1 MEGNMK
7 AKENF
12 TKVLIHVILILVSIT
27 MLVPFI
33 WMILTAFKTVTEATS
48 VDPFVIFPKV
58 WRTDSFKEVIRNMNF
73 FVLYKNTLL
82 MIFFRVLCA
91 VLTATMAGYAFGR
104 LHFKGRD
111 FCFSLVLLQMMVPA
125 QIFISPQYIM
135 VSKMGMLNTIFG
147 LVFPGMVTA
156 FGTFLLRQGYMG
168 LPNDLEE
175 AARLDGCNIGQTF
188 LYIMA
193 PLTRSSMVALG
204 IFTAV
209 FAFKDLMW
217 PMIVNTDK
225 DMLVLSSAL
234 AKMQGQYGKLG
245 AAYSPIC
252 RSARWD
258 GWGKAHENGD
268 WVCRRPLCLAGVQRS
283 QPPCHGSQTAP
294 IKIALQERCFPQGK
308 IHSARQCQSCM
319 QVGRSF
325 HARLFPRRS
334 IGSGG
339 LRILAVH
346 GTARECQSRSRRPF
360 WCSRCIRRNTRYTAF
375 RRNGRQQKR

>member
-73 FVLYKNTLL
+73 LVLYKNTLL

-234 AKMQGQYGKLG
+234 AKMQGQYASKFPELMAASLIACIPMIVLYVIFQKQFIEGIATSGGKL
-245 AAYSPIC
+245 
-252 RSARWD
+252 
-258 GWGKAHENGD
+258 
-268 WVCRRPLCLAGVQRS
+268 
-283 QPPCHGSQTAP
+283 
-294 IKIALQERCFPQGK
+294 
-308 IHSARQCQSCM
+308 
-319 QVGRSF
+319 
-325 HARLFPRRS
+325 
-334 IGSGG
+334 
-339 LRILAVH
+339 
-346 GTARECQSRSRRPF
+346 
-360 WCSRCIRRNTRYTAF
+360 
-375 RRNGRQQKR
+375 

>member
-1 MEGNMK
+1 MDSMK
-7 AKENF
+7 
-12 TKVLIHVILILVSIT
+12 TKQTVINVLIQVIMIIVSIT
-27 MLVPFI
+27 MLVPFL
-33 WMILTAFKTVTEATS
+33 WMVLTAFKTVTEATS
-48 VDPFVIFPKV
+48 VNPFVIFPKE
-58 WRTDSFKEVIRNMNF
+58 WRTDAFKEVIRNMNF
-73 FVLYKNTLL
+73 LLLYKNTLL

-104 LHFKGRD
+104 LKFKGRD

-125 QIFISPQYIM
+125 QIFITPQYLM
-135 VSKMGMLNTIFG
+135 VSKMGMLNTIFA

-234 AKMQGQYGKLG
+234 AKMQGQYSSKFPELMAAALIACIPMIVLYMIFQKQFIEGIATSGGKL
-245 AAYSPIC
+245 
-252 RSARWD
+252 
-258 GWGKAHENGD
+258 
-268 WVCRRPLCLAGVQRS
+268 
-283 QPPCHGSQTAP
+283 
-294 IKIALQERCFPQGK
+294 
-308 IHSARQCQSCM
+308 
-319 QVGRSF
+319 
-325 HARLFPRRS
+325 
-334 IGSGG
+334 
-339 LRILAVH
+339 
-346 GTARECQSRSRRPF
+346 
-360 WCSRCIRRNTRYTAF
+360 
-375 RRNGRQQKR
+375 

>member
-234 AKMQGQYGKLG
+234 AKMQGQYVSKFPDLMAASLIACIPMIVIYMIFQKQFIEGIATSGGKL
-245 AAYSPIC
+245 
-252 RSARWD
+252 
-258 GWGKAHENGD
+258 
-268 WVCRRPLCLAGVQRS
+268 
-283 QPPCHGSQTAP
+283 
-294 IKIALQERCFPQGK
+294 
-308 IHSARQCQSCM
+308 
-319 QVGRSF
+319 
-325 HARLFPRRS
+325 
-334 IGSGG
+334 
-339 LRILAVH
+339 
-346 GTARECQSRSRRPF
+346 
-360 WCSRCIRRNTRYTAF
+360 
-375 RRNGRQQKR
+375 